1 MFSCIMEGIIAI
13 FGPES
18 QKSTLSVKVSG
29 FCLSSL
35 QSSEKVIAGLV
46 GKIKTLQGQISGVF
60 SLYTL
65 VFDKSLVAV
74 LVSFR

>member
-35 QSSEKVIAGLV
+35 QSSEKVITGLV
-46 GKIKTLQGQISGVF
+46 GKIKTLQGQSSGVF
-60 SLYTL
+60 SLNTL

-74 LVSFR
+74 FISF

>member
-1 MFSCIMEGIIAI
+1 MFSCIMKGIIAI

-35 QSSEKVIAGLV
+35 PTVIRKSYYRIG
-46 GKIKTLQGQISGVF
+46 GKDKDASGSDQWCF
-60 SLYTL
+60 QPINTGI
-65 VFDKSLVAV
+65 
-74 LVSFR
+74 